1 MNKAIEI
8 IQVAGINFIRED
20 KMNQDCQFF
29 LRVASYAPWTG
40 DSTDCEMEYIAKLF
54 FAIFENHLERVVE
67 IYSIFHSE
75 ELEQFLN
82 SEDCVKQKFSLLIIT
97 NVIGLVGP

>member
-8 IQVAGINFIRED
+8 IQVAGINFIRDD

-67 IYSIFHSE
+67 IHSIFTAKNWNN
-75 ELEQFLN
+75 F
-82 SEDCVKQKFSLLIIT
+82 
-97 NVIGLVGP
+97 